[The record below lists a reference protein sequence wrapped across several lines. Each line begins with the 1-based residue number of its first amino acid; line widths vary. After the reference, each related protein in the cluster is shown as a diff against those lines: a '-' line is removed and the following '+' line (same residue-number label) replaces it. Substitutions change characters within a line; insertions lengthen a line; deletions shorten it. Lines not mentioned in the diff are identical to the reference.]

1 MKIVE
6 KKIVSKEELA
16 NYLDEGHFVFDTDNS
31 KHFFS
36 VCFKVP
42 KNQSQGE
49 IAHDEIWTGKLRSL
63 YFSRKSGIL
72 KDESNL
78 EIKGFQSPLIKNWK
92 MGTEVE
98 VPFSRILYLVHTEII
113 YDGNSEFMKTI
124 EKTFFVFHDKD
135 ENAPMLES
143 MTATA

>member
-63 YFSRKSGIL
+63 YFSIS
-72 KDESNL
+72 
-78 EIKGFQSPLIKNWK
+78 EIVPSVKVVKTCVCPLVK
-92 MGTEVE
+92 TP
-98 VPFSRILYLVHTEII
+98 VP
-113 YDGNSEFMKTI
+113 
-124 EKTFFVFHDKD
+124 
-135 ENAPMLES
+135 
-143 MTATA
+143 